1 MDVLRDTS
9 CKRARGAARRHTRRR
24 RPCRVHVR
32 ESIACENSWKS
43 EGSGDVATMREPS
56 NGLNLVECNGLSV
69 TGWRGVRTTCASSRA
84 YSCAHLEA
92 EGCDRYRPLQ
102 RCKGR
107 TWKPRVPESSVSYF
121 SSSAFTCSGV
131 MPTQSWGSGG
141 REQVSTV
148 SGSVAV
154 STEHVTAAGATAAGS
169 EESPRSRRQGPCSSG
184 GTSAARGRA
193 ASQGRGEAHLVAEG
207 IEFVHVELTVAVGVV
222 LAEDLCEHL
231 ALVAAPLEERV

>member
-1 MDVLRDTS
+1 M
-9 CKRARGAARRHTRRR
+9 
-24 RPCRVHVR
+24 
-32 ESIACENSWKS
+32 
-43 EGSGDVATMREPS
+43 
-56 NGLNLVECNGLSV
+56 
-69 TGWRGVRTTCASSRA
+69 
-84 YSCAHLEA
+84 
-92 EGCDRYRPLQ
+92 
-102 RCKGR
+102 
-107 TWKPRVPESSVSYF
+107 PESSVSYF

-231 ALVAAPLEERV
+231 ALVAAPLEERVEYSRLELRELLSSRRAHAWPARLAPRGAGLRLALLLTKGTPPHWRESAVQNASSVGTPPSFAS